1 MNILVIGGTNFIGL
15 HTANEFIANGH
26 NVTVFHRNPYTG
38 SALSEQVKHVP
49 GNRHNLSELSEA
61 ISTVSPDLIIDAY
74 AMNENE
80 VKILEAAL
88 PKRTRV
94 VIFSSAD
101 VYEAYTILS
110 SPGAEPQQTPLS
122 ENAVLREKLFPYRG
136 VLETAFAYD
145 YDKILVERAAM
156 NSDKMDAIIIRLGMI
171 YGENDSQHRFLSC
184 MEQMKQEKTI
194 VMSKDMANWKT
205 SKGYVKNI
213 AYGVYL
219 AAMKGQAGDIYNLA
233 EQNPVSEYEWYK
245 RVAAMQRWDGMIELQ
260 ENDES
265 GANWK
270 QDLTMDT
277 GKIRAVLGYTEK
289 YSVEQALKNT
299 LDWEEGIAEKE

>member
-38 SALSEQVKHVP
+38 SALSGQVKHIL

-61 ISTVSPDLIIDAY
+61 IRAVSPDMIIDAY

-88 PKRTRV
+88 SKRTRV
-94 VIFSSAD
+94 VILSSAD
-101 VYEAYTILS
+101 VYEAYSVLS
-110 SPGAEPQQTPLS
+110 APGAEPQHTPLA
-122 ENAVLREKLFPYRG
+122 ENAALREKLFPYRG
-136 VLETAFAYD
+136 VLETAFAHD
-145 YDKILVERAAM
+145 YDKILVERAAQG
-156 NSDKMDAIIIRLGMI
+156 SSKMDAVIVRLGMI
-171 YGENDSQHRFLSC
+171 YGENDSQHRFLRC
-184 MEQMKQEKTI
+184 MEQMKQEKAI

-213 AYGVYL
+213 AYGIYL
-219 AAMKGQAGDIYNLA
+219 AAMKGQAGEIYNLA
-233 EQNPVSEYEWYK
+233 EQHPVSEYEWYK
-245 RVAAMQRWDGMIELQ
+245 RVAEMLLWNGTIELR

-277 GKIRAVLGYTEK
+277 GKIRAALGYTEK

-299 LDWEEGIAEKE
+299 LDWEEENCQR